1 MMYNEL
7 VESCFFTPK
16 HVGLM
21 DLTQPLS
28 VHYRGGVT
36 GRGDVFDF
44 YLLCNEEGLVLKAC
58 FKAYGSPYLVAAA
71 EWICRQ
77 LEGSQIDEHPLFNYQ
92 TVVDELA
99 IPKTRYSVALQ
110 IEDGYRELIEK
121 IKLKLKG
128 EKQ

>member
-1 MMYNEL
+1 MMYNEV
-7 VESCFFTPK
+7 VESCFFTPN
-16 HVGLM
+16 HVGTM

-28 VHYRGGVT
+28 AHYRGGET

-58 FKAYGSPYLVAAA
+58 FKAYGNPYLVAAA

-77 LEGSQIDEHPLFNYQ
+77 LESSQIDKHPRFNYR
-92 TVVDELA
+92 TLVDELT

-110 IEDGYRELIEK
+110 VEDGYRELVEK
-121 IKLKLKG
+121 LKLKLKG
-128 EKQ
+128 EK